1 MLAEK
6 RTKGSARK
14 LNARIGK
21 MCAPSSGG
29 ANVDCLDPS
38 KDFTLDELSA
48 IEAGSASTVLSHM
61 ATGLNVSSDDVAT
74 ISAIAR
80 KYATSLKAE
89 AGDQAQAL
97 GRMGSMGIF
106 TDGSLDNSSYDLMKD
121 VENIHNVIF
130 SKDVPY
136 GGEPNDGAK
145 SVMSFAQ
152 VAGFPSSYAPHVG
165 DAGYFGVN
173 FDPTTYVGSFSGRL
187 TSSGLSDSAECA
199 DGTGVNGLDA
209 ALAFDIERQLA
220 SGSNAG
226 TAGTPEDLV
235 MFKPRALMNTTPQPL
250 PKGKAENKTD
260 KFPCMLFFCIRVDF
274 IMYNSFLLGGG
285 KTYSIENIL
294 DENYKIVQKFAGTSF
309 IQAQHTNNFF
319 ELLLKN
325 LNLPSLVHLGVVV
338 QTLPPPILNL
348 K

>member
-21 MCAPSSGG
+21 MCASTSGSL
-29 ANVDCLDPS
+29 VECLDPS

-48 IEAGSASTVLSHM
+48 IEGGSASTVLSHM
-61 ATGLNVSSDDVAT
+61 AADLSVRTDDVAK

-80 KYATSLKAE
+80 KYATALKAE
-89 AGDQAQAL
+89 AGDQAQTL

-136 GGEPNDGAK
+136 GGEINDGAK

-152 VAGFPSSYAPHVG
+152 VAGFPSSYADSN

-199 DGTGVNGLDA
+199 DGT
-209 ALAFDIERQLA
+209 
-220 SGSNAG
+220 
-226 TAGTPEDLV
+226 
-235 MFKPRALMNTTPQPL
+235 
-250 PKGKAENKTD
+250 
-260 KFPCMLFFCIRVDF
+260 
-274 IMYNSFLLGGG
+274 
-285 KTYSIENIL
+285 
-294 DENYKIVQKFAGTSF
+294 
-309 IQAQHTNNFF
+309 
-319 ELLLKN
+319 
-325 LNLPSLVHLGVVV
+325 
-338 QTLPPPILNL
+338 
-348 K
+348 